1 MSLTLTSYP
10 VTVVQG
16 VINNI
21 FAGFKP
27 IEIEFERQ
35 DISIASIASAPD
47 NKVQVNIAS
56 DITSELQVGD
66 FIYIYSEGATYTYN
80 ATAEVTNVLFNSPN
94 TEIDIDLD
102 FIEVSTGGYSNY
114 KQNYNVDMV
123 LTNSDNFAINL
134 LGFNLQQTG
143 TNAGAII
150 FDVNLINDLNCQDFV
165 DQLTGREIT
174 EGRIKFNVKY
184 REVWRE
190 DDSQLYTEID
200 NPIIAIFATENNGIE
215 EFNNVFP
222 EPILYLGYPMGIG
235 LIHSDRN
242 FSGLSVKTSFDELD
256 INKNDITTDND
267 LKEFDLG
274 AYGILLST
282 TEDTALTLDSDTK
295 YIRLKT
301 NLTGLTEYE
310 PTEYSSEYKIN

>member
-16 VINNI
+16 VIDNI

-27 IEIEFERQ
+27 INIEFERQ
-35 DISIASIASAPD
+35 DISIVSIASAPD
-47 NKVQVNIAS
+47 NKVQVNILG
-56 DITSELQVGD
+56 DITSELQNSD
-66 FIYIYSEGATYTYN
+66 FIYIYSEGSTYTYD
-80 ATAEVTNVLFNSPN
+80 ATAEVINVIYNAPN

-102 FIEVSTGGYSNY
+102 FIEISTGGYSNY
-114 KQNYNVDMV
+114 KQNYNIDMV
-123 LTNSDNFAINL
+123 LTNPNNFAINL

-143 TNAGAII
+143 TNSGNIV
-150 FDVNLINDLNCQDFV
+150 FDVNLINDLNCQNFV
-165 DQLTGREIT
+165 TQLTGRELT

-190 DDSQLYTEID
+190 DDTQLYTEIA
-200 NPIIAIFATENNGIE
+200 NPIIALFAAENNGIE
-215 EFNNVFP
+215 DFNNVFP

-235 LIHSDRN
+235 LIHSDSN

-256 INKNDITTDND
+256 INQNDITTNND

-282 TEDTALTLDSDTK
+282 TEDTSLILNENTK
-295 YIRLKT
+295 YVRLKT